1 MKNICRKDFAMGKG
15 KSIYS
20 GNVLGNM
27 RGSEWER
34 KGFRKDFTN
43 VQGKQA
49 TERTRKGVRSRAF
62 KLVG

>member
-1 MKNICRKDFAMGKG
+1 MGKG